1 MPVFSLAS
9 RVMSG
14 IGAAL
19 LAAVLLAA
27 PARAGTLY
35 DDLGGRPGLTRIA
48 NGVLERA
55 QADPRIKDKFD
66 DANIGRLQG
75 LLVLQFCVVSG
86 GPCRYPGRNMK
97 AAHADLNLAPR
108 HFTALVEDLQ
118 DSMETEGVPFRTQNR
133 LLALLAPMHRDV
145 EAASGA
151 KAPGAK
157 APGAKGAA
165 P

>member
-9 RVMSG
+9 KA
-14 IGAAL
+14 GAAL
-19 LAAVLLAA
+19 VLAAALLAA

-48 NGVLERA
+48 DGMLQRV

-66 DANIGRLQG
+66 DANIERLQG
-75 LLVLQFCVVSG
+75 LVMLQFCVVSG
-86 GPCRYPGRNMK
+86 GPCTYPGRNMK
-97 AAHADLNLAPR
+97 AAHADLHLAPR

-118 DSMETEGVPFRTQNR
+118 DAMDAEGVPFRTQNR
-133 LLALLAPMHRDV
+133 LLALLAPMHRDI
-145 EAASGA
+145 EA
-151 KAPGAK
+151 APGAT
-157 APGAKGAA
+157 GAA

>member
-9 RVMSG
+9 RL
-14 IGAAL
+14 GAAA
-19 LAAVLLAA
+19 LAAALLAA
-27 PARAGTLY
+27 PARAGTLF

-48 NGVLERA
+48 DGMLQRV

-66 DANIGRLQG
+66 DANIERLQG
-75 LLVLQFCVVSG
+75 LLMLQFCAVSG
-86 GPCRYPGRNMK
+86 GPCRYPGRNMR

-108 HFTALVEDLQ
+108 HFNALVEDLQ
-118 DSMETEGVPFRTQNR
+118 DAMDAQGVPFRTQNR

-145 EAASGA
+145 VA
-151 KAPGAK
+151 
-157 APGAKGAA
+157 APGAKGAT

>member
-9 RVMSG
+9 KA
-14 IGAAL
+14 GAAL
-19 LAAVLLAA
+19 VLAAALLVA

-48 NGVLERA
+48 DGMLQRV
-55 QADPRIKDKFD
+55 QADPRVKDKFD
-66 DANIGRLQG
+66 DANIERLQG
-75 LLVLQFCVVSG
+75 LLMLQFCVVSG
-86 GPCRYPGRNMK
+86 GPCTYPGRNMK
-97 AAHADLNLAPR
+97 AAHADLDLAPR

-118 DSMETEGVPFRTQNR
+118 DSMDAEGVPFRTQNR
-133 LLALLAPMHRDV
+133 LIALLAPMHRDI

-151 KAPGAK
+151 T
-157 APGAKGAA
+157 GAA